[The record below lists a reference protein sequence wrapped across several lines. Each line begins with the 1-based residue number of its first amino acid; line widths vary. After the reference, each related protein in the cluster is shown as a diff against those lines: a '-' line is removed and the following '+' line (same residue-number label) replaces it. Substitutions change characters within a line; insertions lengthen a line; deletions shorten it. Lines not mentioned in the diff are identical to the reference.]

1 MATEI
6 YKKQEIAR
14 LLKDLK
20 QKNKVVE
27 LMQQMLKNMKIIKEI
42 QEKLVL
48 NTVHMRSDK
57 VSWKSKLSQL
67 YII

>member
-20 QKNKVVE
+20 QKDKVVE